1 MKIIRYVMLCIVCIL
16 IVYAPLY
23 GKDDKINPKETG
35 VYVKTNKGLQRV
47 LPNIVFD
54 VQGVLYIESNDP
66 ARFLLRDVEYF
77 VIYGKYNIDV
87 LTLNPMVFLGPSPL
101 GKQRFIFGK
110 NVDFELKKRGDNLY
124 SVKPKGL
131 IGRGYFS
138 LWINDTAWDLVLD

>member
-16 IVYAPLY
+16 IVCAPLY

-54 VQGVLYIESNDP
+54 VQGVLYVESNDP

-138 LWINDTAWDLVLD
+138 LWINDTAWDFVLD